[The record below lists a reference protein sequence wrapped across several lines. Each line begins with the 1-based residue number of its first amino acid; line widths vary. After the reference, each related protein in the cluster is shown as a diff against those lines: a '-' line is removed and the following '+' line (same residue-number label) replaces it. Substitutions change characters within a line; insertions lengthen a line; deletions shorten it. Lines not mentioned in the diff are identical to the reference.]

1 MEQKLDCD
9 MRHFNLINQEL
20 YCDASGLIQ
29 LSKSLTV
36 TLVINLTEQEL
47 DCDAKGWTC
56 FCTWCFY
63 TSVDNIAF
71 GTVHIRISISIYR
84 WCRGKTAY
92 PTFSRFQD
100 AVIINLFLTGTL
112 SFGIRGFVFQTVF
125 FTLIF
130 HLRGFVAS
138 MQENIHNTRFDKKL
152 NFRSNCT
159 SALFPRHHRYIST
172 KVIHNVLPI
181 KYTHFVII

>member
-20 YCDASGLIQ
+20 YCDASDLIQ

-112 SFGIRGFVFQTVF
+112 SFGIRGFVFSTQFSSRLF
-125 FTLIF
+125 FTYADLLHRCRKTYIIHDLTKNLISVQIA
-130 HLRGFVAS
+130 LP
-138 MQENIHNTRFDKKL
+138 RFFPGTIDIYLQKL
-152 NFRSNCT
+152 SIMYY
-159 SALFPRHHRYIST
+159 L
-172 KVIHNVLPI
+172 
-181 KYTHFVII
+181 